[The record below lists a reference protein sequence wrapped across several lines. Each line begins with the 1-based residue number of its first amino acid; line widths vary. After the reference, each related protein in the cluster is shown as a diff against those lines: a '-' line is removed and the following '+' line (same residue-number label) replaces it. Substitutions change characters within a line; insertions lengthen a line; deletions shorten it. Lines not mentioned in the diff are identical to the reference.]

1 MDWFMICLNGLSL
14 AAQSFLYMAFL
25 CRLTGRRGRAR
36 QFALYLLLL
45 SGIEAVFSAA
55 GWGAPAAMA
64 AALAA
69 LYAMS
74 RLALRNRP
82 VPSGPAALL
91 AGYVFQRAAGMVNAG
106 EAGV

>member
-1 MDWFMICLNGLSL
+1 MDWFTLCLNAVTL
-14 AAQSFLYMAFL
+14 AAQGLLHMTFL
-25 CRLTGRRGRAR
+25 CRLTGRQGRAW
-36 QFALYLLLL
+36 QFALYVLLL
-45 SGIEAVFSAA
+45 SGIEAVSSAA

-82 VPSGPAALL
+82 VPDRKSVG
-91 AGYVFQRAAGMVNAG
+91 
-106 EAGV
+106 